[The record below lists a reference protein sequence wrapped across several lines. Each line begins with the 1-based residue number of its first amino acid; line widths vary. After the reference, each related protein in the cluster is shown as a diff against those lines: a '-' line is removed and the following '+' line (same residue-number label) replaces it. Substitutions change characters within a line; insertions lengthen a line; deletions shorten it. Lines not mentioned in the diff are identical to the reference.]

1 MRKFLIILMLLLP
14 VFGFSQPL
22 DSIKCIHILSEIQD
36 TMVLLNKPDVDKI
49 NKTFHD
55 RDQLDSL
62 NKINEQAI
70 ELLQIENVLLDSI
83 IANQEI
89 IIQNNQSIEV
99 NLQNEISK
107 TEDSYKDL
115 LKSERRKKIGWQ
127 SCTGISLIAIIL
139 ILLL

>member
-14 VFGFSQPL
+14 IFGFSQPL

-70 ELLQIENVLLDSI
+70 ELLLIENVLLDSI
-83 IANQEI
+83 IANQKI